1 MSYKW
6 ITKDN
11 GKWTLNLNEAL
22 RDKTDGETK
31 NLEGWFKLIKDNL
44 KIPIIDGTGTV
55 VTDAVITTAFNDG
68 IGKANSDKKAI
79 DES

>member
-1 MSYKW
+1 MDSKS
-6 ITKDN
+6 KRSLARQDRRGN
-11 GKWTLNLNEAL
+11 
-22 RDKTDGETK
+22 K

-44 KIPIIDGTGTV
+44 KIPIIDGTGTI

>member
-1 MSYKW
+1 MATAGLLPDDAFTKKGGTPMSYKW

-31 NLEGWFKLIKDNL
+31 
-44 KIPIIDGTGTV
+44 T
-55 VTDAVITTAFNDG
+55 
-68 IGKANSDKKAI
+68 
-79 DES
+79 